1 MKQLFAIIFFIAV
14 SNAIANPMC
23 VSFCEECLG
32 KESTPTC
39 LKVDSTC
46 GNCKAIL
53 DSVQIEKER
62 IAKELEQK
70 RIEEEKALALKQ
82 TLTNQIAD
90 SVVQKC
96 ENSFCAF
103 EIYWNQNQIKAVK
116 AVPLPMKK
124 DSLTSYLKTQTTNDT
139 TQTTKDSS
147 ENIQK
152 SDTIPENIPPMNQE
166 CKNFCQMCTEDSTN
180 AKQDSMSISMCAK
193 IEAQCQCK
201 YHAEILA
208 KQEKQ
213 KRIDSLKAIEERLLY
228 LEAAKIMGQKIYE
241 SCSTP
246 ENCST
251 LVTIRK
257 KNLDIVEFRNI
268 PVKVTPKPVVKKDTL
283 LPPKQTPPP
292 PPTNK
297 PLKPKNL
304 KENKKEKT
312 FYSGISLNI
321 GDVDRQSY
329 FEDFDENEDG
339 IIGGIGYLARWY
351 FYSAGS
357 FQLGINALVESVT
370 MAEGEYSYSSF
381 VDSDLEYDVEQ
392 INLIAEIPIELRFG
406 IPLSEYFAPFVSF
419 SLNVRKYIYGWFKYE
434 MDASWSVGDNYYNTG
449 YEYNDA
455 TEDGFY
461 ESGDIDLLYFL
472 GIGIEITK
480 HFAIQYQWLISG
492 IGWRSSYDFN
502 YDEDFTNRFSMD
514 FAF

>member
-23 VSFCEECLG
+23 VSFCEECIG

-46 GNCKAIL
+46 RNCKAIL
-53 DSVQIEKER
+53 DSVQLEKER

-103 EIYWNQNQIKAVK
+103 EIYWNTNQIKAVK

-147 ENIQK
+147 ESIQK

-166 CKNFCQMCTEDSTN
+166 CKNFCQMCPEDSTN

-208 KQEKQ
+208 KQEEQ

-257 KNLDIVEFRNI
+257 KNLEIVEFRNI
-268 PVKVTPKPVVKKDTL
+268 PVKVTAKPVVKKDTL

-297 PLKPKNL
+297 PLKPQNL
-304 KENKKEKT
+304 KENKKEKI

-321 GDVDRQSY
+321 GDIDRQSY

-339 IIGGIGYLARWY
+339 LIGGIGYLARWY

-381 VDSDLEYDVEQ
+381 LQ
-392 INLIAEIPIELRFG
+392 RLP
-406 IPLSEYFAPFVSF
+406 
-419 SLNVRKYIYGWFKYE
+419 
-434 MDASWSVGDNYYNTG
+434 
-449 YEYNDA
+449 
-455 TEDGFY
+455 
-461 ESGDIDLLYFL
+461 
-472 GIGIEITK
+472 
-480 HFAIQYQWLISG
+480 
-492 IGWRSSYDFN
+492 
-502 YDEDFTNRFSMD
+502 
-514 FAF
+514 

>member
-1 MKQLFAIIFFIAV
+1 MKQLFAILFFIAV

-23 VSFCEECLG
+23 VSFCEECIG

-82 TLTNQIAD
+82 ALTNQIAD

-96 ENSFCAF
+96 EKSFCAF
-103 EIYWNQNQIKAVK
+103 EIYWNKNQIKAVK

-147 ENIQK
+147 ESIQK
-152 SDTIPENIPPMNQE
+152 SDTISENIPTMNQE
-166 CKNFCQMCTEDSTN
+166 CQNFCQMCPDDSTN

-208 KQEKQ
+208 KQEEQ

-370 MAEGEYSYSSF
+370 LAEAEYSYLDF
-381 VDSDLEYDVEQ
+381 NVDQ
-392 INLIAEIPIELRFG
+392 ISLVAEIPIELRFG

-419 SLNVRKYIYGWFKYE
+419 SLNARKYIYGWFKYE
-434 MDASWSVGDNYYNTG
+434 MENSWL
-449 YEYNDA
+449 YNDA

-461 ESGDIDLLYFL
+461 ESGDIDFLYFL

-492 IGWRSSYDFN
+492 IGWRSGYEFD
-502 YDEDFTNRFSMD
+502 YDEDVTNRFSLD

>member
-1 MKQLFAIIFFIAV
+1 MKQLLAIIFFIAV

-23 VSFCEECLG
+23 VSFCEECIG

-103 EIYWNQNQIKAVK
+103 EIYWNKNQIKAVK

-147 ENIQK
+147 ESIQK

-208 KQEKQ
+208 KQEEQ

-257 KNLDIVEFRNI
+257 KNLEIVEFRNI
-268 PVKVTPKPVVKKDTL
+268 PVKVTAKPVVKKDTL

-370 MAEGEYSYSSF
+370 LAEAEYSYLDF
-381 VDSDLEYDVEQ
+381 NVDQ
-392 INLIAEIPIELRFG
+392 ISLVAEIPIELRFG

-419 SLNVRKYIYGWFKYE
+419 SLNARKYIYGWFKYE
-434 MDASWSVGDNYYNTG
+434 MENSWL
-449 YEYNDA
+449 YNDA

-461 ESGDIDLLYFL
+461 ESGDIDFLYFL

>member
-1 MKQLFAIIFFIAV
+1 MKQLLAIIFFIAV

-23 VSFCEECLG
+23 VSFCEECIG

-124 DSLTSYLKTQTTNDT
+124 DSLTSYLKTQTT
-139 TQTTKDSS
+139 KDSS
-147 ENIQK
+147 ESIQK

-208 KQEKQ
+208 QQEEQ

-268 PVKVTPKPVVKKDTL
+268 LVKVTAKPVVKKDTL

-292 PPTNK
+292 HPTNK

-370 MAEGEYSYSSF
+370 MAEAEYSYLDF
-381 VDSDLEYDVEQ
+381 NVDQ
-392 INLIAEIPIELRFG
+392 ISLVAEIPIELRFG
-406 IPLSEYFAPFVSF
+406 IPLDEYFAPFVSF
-419 SLNVRKYIYGWFKYE
+419 SLNARKYIYGWFKYE
-434 MDASWSVGDNYYNTG
+434 MENSWL
-449 YEYNDA
+449 YNDA

-461 ESGDIDLLYFL
+461 ESGDIDFLYFL

-492 IGWRSSYDFN
+492 IGWRSGYDFN
-502 YDEDFTNRFSMD
+502 YDEDCTNRFSMD

>member
-23 VSFCEECLG
+23 VSFCEECIG

-46 GNCKAIL
+46 RNCKAIL
-53 DSVQIEKER
+53 DSVQLEKER

-103 EIYWNQNQIKAVK
+103 EIYWNTNQIKAVK

-147 ENIQK
+147 ESIQK

-166 CKNFCQMCTEDSTN
+166 CKNFCQMCPEDSTN

-208 KQEKQ
+208 KQEEQ

-257 KNLDIVEFRNI
+257 KNLEIVEFRNI
-268 PVKVTPKPVVKKDTL
+268 PVKVTAKPVVKKDTL

-297 PLKPKNL
+297 PLKPQNL
-304 KENKKEKT
+304 KENKKEKI

-321 GDVDRQSY
+321 GDIDRQSY

-339 IIGGIGYLARWY
+339 LIGGIGYLARWY

-392 INLIAEIPIELRFG
+392 INLIAEIPVEVRFG

-419 SLNVRKYIYGWFKYE
+419 SLNARKYIYGWFEYE
-434 MDASWSVGDNYYNTG
+434 MDASWSVGNNYYNTN

-461 ESGDIDLLYFL
+461 ESSDIYLLFFL
-472 GIGIEITK
+472 GIGIEISK
-480 HFAIQYQWLISG
+480 HFAIQYQWLIEG
-492 IGWRSSYDFN
+492 TGWRSGYEFD
-502 YDEDFTNRFSMD
+502 YDEDVTNRFSLD

>member
-23 VSFCEECLG
+23 VSFCEECIG

-116 AVPLPMKK
+116 AVPLPMK
-124 DSLTSYLKTQTTNDT
+124 YDT
-139 TQTTKDSS
+139 KQTTKDSS

-208 KQEKQ
+208 KQEEQ

-257 KNLDIVEFRNI
+257 KNLEIVEFRNI

-321 GDVDRQSY
+321 GSLDRESY

-370 MAEGEYSYSSF
+370 LAEAEYSYLDF
-381 VDSDLEYDVEQ
+381 NVDQ
-392 INLIAEIPIELRFG
+392 ISLVAEIPVEVRFG

-419 SLNVRKYIYGWFKYE
+419 SLNVRKYIYGWFEYE
-434 MDASWSVGDNYYNTG
+434 MENSWL
-449 YEYNDA
+449 YNDA

-461 ESGDIDLLYFL
+461 ESGDIDLLHFL
-472 GIGIEITK
+472 GVGIEFTK
-480 HFAIQYQWLISG
+480 HFAIQYQWLIGG
-492 IGWRSSYDFN
+492 IGWRSGYDFN

>member
-23 VSFCEECLG
+23 VSFCEECIG

-124 DSLTSYLKTQTTNDT
+124 DSLASYLK

-147 ENIQK
+147 ESIQK
-152 SDTIPENIPPMNQE
+152 SDTISENIPPMNQE

-208 KQEKQ
+208 KQEEQ

-257 KNLDIVEFRNI
+257 KNLEIVEFRNI
-268 PVKVTPKPVVKKDTL
+268 PVKVTPKPIVKKDTL

-370 MAEGEYSYSSF
+370 LAEAEYSYLDF
-381 VDSDLEYDVEQ
+381 NVDQ
-392 INLIAEIPIELRFG
+392 INLIAEIPVEVRFG

-419 SLNVRKYIYGWFKYE
+419 SLNARKYIYGWFKYE
-434 MDASWSVGDNYYNTG
+434 MENSWL
-449 YEYNDA
+449 YNDA

-461 ESGDIDLLYFL
+461 ESGDIDFLYFL

-492 IGWRSSYDFN
+492 IGWRSGYEFD
-502 YDEDFTNRFSMD
+502 YDEDVTNRFSLD

>member
-23 VSFCEECLG
+23 VSFCEECIG

-124 DSLTSYLKTQTTNDT
+124 DSLASYLKTQTTND
-139 TQTTKDSS
+139 SS
-147 ENIQK
+147 ESIQK

-166 CKNFCQMCTEDSTN
+166 CQNFCQMCPDDSTN

-208 KQEKQ
+208 KQEEQ

-228 LEAAKIMGQKIYE
+228 LESAKIMGQKIYE

-257 KNLDIVEFRNI
+257 KNLEIVEFRNI
-268 PVKVTPKPVVKKDTL
+268 PVKVTAKPVVKKDTL
-283 LPPKQTPPP
+283 LPPKQTPQP

-370 MAEGEYSYSSF
+370 LAEAEYSYLDF
-381 VDSDLEYDVEQ
+381 NVDQ
-392 INLIAEIPIELRFG
+392 INLIAEIPVEVRFG

-419 SLNVRKYIYGWFKYE
+419 SLNARKYIYGWFEYE
-434 MDASWSVGDNYYNTG
+434 MENSWL
-449 YEYNDA
+449 YNDA

-461 ESGDIDLLYFL
+461 ESGDIDLLNFL
-472 GIGIEITK
+472 GVGIEITK

-492 IGWRSSYDFN
+492 IGWRSGYDFN